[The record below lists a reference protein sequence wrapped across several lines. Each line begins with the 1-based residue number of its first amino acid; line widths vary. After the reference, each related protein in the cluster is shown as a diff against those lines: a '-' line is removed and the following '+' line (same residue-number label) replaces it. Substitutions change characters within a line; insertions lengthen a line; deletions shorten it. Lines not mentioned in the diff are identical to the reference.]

1 MFWRMERFRELEVPE
16 LELRVLG
23 SCSRFGKV
31 SFKAQSN
38 TKLRVPLEVGGSR
51 FGVQGMIL
59 LLRGLRGSGPETPSP
74 GRATVW
80 RFRVLDLQIPEN
92 LFRSGAQTVATSNAP
107 GLSD

>member
-1 MFWRMERFRELEVPE
+1 MERFRELEVPE

-23 SCSRFGKV
+23 LVRVLGRSLLKHKV
-31 SFKAQSN
+31 TQSFAFRWRS
-38 TKLRVPLEVGGSR
+38 
-51 FGVQGMIL
+51 GVQVW
-59 LLRGLRGSGPETPSP
+59 GSGNDIVVEGASRLRPGNPKSRPSY
-74 GRATVW
+74 RW